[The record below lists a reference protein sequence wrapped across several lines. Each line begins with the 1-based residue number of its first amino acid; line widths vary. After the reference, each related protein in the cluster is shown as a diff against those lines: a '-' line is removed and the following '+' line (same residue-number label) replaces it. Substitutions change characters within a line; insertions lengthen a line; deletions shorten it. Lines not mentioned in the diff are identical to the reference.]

1 MLWQVVMPSSKI
13 ESTQRY
19 LKMGQPWPP
28 FVLCTGECTSIGIT
42 TNLLGLHMQELAK
55 GVDLIKA
62 RDQALE
68 RVAEINQLAG
78 RVVKEARAADL
89 IKEKDLEL
97 AKAVDLFKARDQEL
111 AKEADPIKAR
121 VH

>member
-1 MLWQVVMPSSKI
+1 MYPSLYETVTEIEPTYFNLHVNRLNSDRCSLMYKSNIYVLWQVVMPSSKI

-42 TNLLGLHMQELAK
+42 TNLLGLHMQEIAK

-62 RDQALE
+62 WDQALE
-68 RVAEINQLAG
+68 RVAERSTSWQAG
-78 RVVKEARAADL
+78 W
-89 IKEKDLEL
+89 
-97 AKAVDLFKARDQEL
+97 
-111 AKEADPIKAR
+111 
-121 VH
+121 